1 MFQRQFSLQISLTEQ
16 ENNISNTIHP
26 TAIIDKTAFIG
37 KNVRIGPYS
46 IIEKNVKID
55 DECIIG
61 NNVTIC
67 ANTEL
72 GKNCKVFHSSS
83 IGEIPQDLKFSGEET
98 KTIVGDGTT
107 IREYVTVNRGTKAL
121 GQTKIG
127 AGCLLMASS
136 HVAHDCI

>member
-1 MFQRQFSLQISLTEQ
+1 M
-16 ENNISNTIHP
+16 
-26 TAIIDKTAFIG
+26 
-37 KNVRIGPYS
+37 
-46 IIEKNVKID
+46 KID

-98 KTIVGDGTT
+98 NTIVGDRTT

-127 AGCLLMASS
+127 SGCLLMASS
-136 HVAHDCI
+136 